1 LAIEALRALPEFDLV
16 IIGERGTESG
26 GMVNELRLQSEAP
39 ELVGRVRFVGN
50 LPQDQLR
57 DWYGAADALVLATN
71 LEGMPNVMLESLA
84 CGTPV
89 VATTVG
95 GIPEI
100 MTAPEAGVLMKER
113 TAAGIAAAVR
123 QLFDHYPS
131 REATRRFAETLSWE
145 ETTRGQLA
153 LFERV
158 LQRTG
163 SGRDGERL
171 VAAAAARHG

>member
-1 LAIEALRALPEFDLV
+1 
-16 IIGERGTESG
+16 
-26 GMVNELRLQSEAP
+26 
-39 ELVGRVRFVGN
+39 
-50 LPQDQLR
+50 
-57 DWYGAADALVLATN
+57 
-71 LEGMPNVMLESLA
+71 
-84 CGTPV
+84 
-89 VATTVG
+89 VG

-100 MTAPEAGVLMKER
+100 MTAPEAGVLLKER

-158 LQRTG
+158 LQRTD
-163 SGRDGERL
+163 SGRDRERL